1 MKRTTTDQY
10 DIQGIL
16 EEMRLDPDM
25 KDAIAHRDA
34 AHPNAG
40 ERMKLTK

>member
-1 MKRTTTDQY
+1 
-10 DIQGIL
+10 
-16 EEMRLDPDM
+16 MRVDPDM

-34 AHPNAG
+34 THPDAG